1 MRTPIPDTPSKLQG
15 SFMSGILN
23 PTGQEVVLDVVRR
36 VELTP
41 ELDQRRMQAQRAIGA
56 LMALTAFHA
65 EGVASASFQKLVF
78 ARLAELTGMGQVE
91 LVTCA
96 GVAR

>member
-23 PTGQEVVLDVVRR
+23 PTGQEVVLDIVRR

-41 ELDQRRMQAQRAIGA
+41 E
-56 LMALTAFHA
+56 
-65 EGVASASFQKLVF
+65 
-78 ARLAELTGMGQVE
+78 
-91 LVTCA
+91 
-96 GVAR
+96 

>member
-1 MRTPIPDTPSKLQG
+1 MKRPIPDTPSKLQG
-15 SFMSGILN
+15 SFMSGMLR
-23 PTGQEVVLDVVRR
+23 PTGQEVVLDIIRR

-65 EGVASASFQKLVF
+65 DGVGSASFHKLVF
-78 ARLAELTGMGQVE
+78 ARLEALTGMSQVD

>member
-1 MRTPIPDTPSKLQG
+1 MR
-15 SFMSGILN
+15 GILN
-23 PTGQEVVLDVVRR
+23 PTGQEVVLDIVRR

-41 ELDQRRMQAQRAIGA
+41 ELDHRRMQAQRAIGA

-65 EGVASASFQKLVF
+65 EGVASASFHKLVF
-78 ARLAELTGMGQVE
+78 AQLAALTGMSQVD

>member
-1 MRTPIPDTPSKLQG
+1 MKRPIPDTPSKLQG
-15 SFMSGILN
+15 SFMSGILQ
-23 PTGQEVVLDVVRR
+23 PTGQEVVLGMIRR

-41 ELDQRRMQAQRAIGA
+41 DLDQRRMQAQRAIGA
-56 LMALTAFHA
+56 LMALTAFNA
-65 EGVASASFQKLVF
+65 DGVGSASFHKLVF
-78 ARLAELTGMGQVE
+78 ARLAELTEMGQVE